1 MTGLSQSTI
10 SMYGSM
16 GYPPYGNGY
25 GSYGSYGSFG
35 GNSFWQKW
43 MNMTPSEREEES
55 LKRYESR
62 LAHQKKMKMKEAEAN
77 VEIAEHSRNLEA
89 ERTRQITSAA
99 LEAKNVQT
107 ILRTGKIDLFDKAW
121 KNYLEELKN
130 IPEIAAQYCD
140 EYGNWKSE
148 ADMRSAAIKYYNKLN
163 SPDGGTTMASFDDDA
178 ALLPTSFWQGMWHG
192 ATFGFYKK
200 AHHGDVMKT
209 AKGIEISKEDR
220 LFNGAGDTLGTAAA
234 AGAAGF
240 GLLAL
245 AEAGGN
251 KFGNAS
257 DIQKAVDWTNLQA
270 AENLLQKG
278 ETFEKAEERLR
289 AEAKDAEEQIKLIEK
304 EINANEQDAF
314 DKAKQAKEAAEKEL
328 QEKTATLEQK
338 QTRLAELEKKI
349 PKNKNGELIKTS
361 KDPEIRKLINEYKQL
376 NNEIPTLQGEVNK
389 LNTSLAKDG
398 KLVKEFK
405 AAETALNNA
414 KETRLK
420 PLEKELAKINS
431 QKEMLAKVTPEMR
444 FASEAVRTEMKDAAK
459 KVNQFQFG
467 RGKGKAVADI
477 TDAVNNGKTSV
488 KQIAKQ
494 IAETQGSNKSKFF
507 AKYFKGRYGAAIGA
521 VLGAGIGIYNWCT
534 ND

>member
-10 SMYGSM
+10 SMYGSAM

-62 LAHQKKMKMKEAEAN
+62 LSHQKKMKMKEAEAN

-270 AENLLQKG
+270 AEKLLQKG
-278 ETFEKAEERLR
+278 ETFEKAEERLT
-289 AEAKDAEEQIKLIEK
+289 AEENTINEQTEQIKK
-304 EINANEQDAF
+304 EIAEKEQDAF
-314 DKAKQAKEAAEKEL
+314 DKAKQAKEAAEKKL
-328 QEKTATLEQK
+328 QEKTATLKQK
-338 QTRLAELEKKI
+338 QTR
-349 PKNKNGELIKTS
+349 
-361 KDPEIRKLINEYKQL
+361 
-376 NNEIPTLQGEVNK
+376 
-389 LNTSLAKDG
+389 
-398 KLVKEFK
+398 
-405 AAETALNNA
+405 
-414 KETRLK
+414 
-420 PLEKELAKINS
+420 
-431 QKEMLAKVTPEMR
+431 
-444 FASEAVRTEMKDAAK
+444 
-459 KVNQFQFG
+459 
-467 RGKGKAVADI
+467 
-477 TDAVNNGKTSV
+477 
-488 KQIAKQ
+488 
-494 IAETQGSNKSKFF
+494 
-507 AKYFKGRYGAAIGA
+507 
-521 VLGAGIGIYNWCT
+521 
-534 ND
+534 